1 MSFGEAIHTCFVKYA
16 TFSGRAA
23 RPEYW
28 YWVLFTALAGL
39 VFIVIEWQVSAEGGK
54 VLSAIFD
61 VATFIPSIAVAARR
75 LHDTD
80 RSGWWQLL
88 ALVPIIGWI
97 LLLIWMCQRGTPGG
111 NRFGFPAA

>member
-1 MSFGEAIHTCFVKYA
+1 MGFGEAINTCFAKYA

-28 YWVLFTALAGL
+28 YWVLFTLLAGL
-39 VFIVIEWQVSAEGGK
+39 VFVVIKLRVWEEGGE
-54 VLSAIFD
+54 VLTFIFD
-61 VATFIPSIAVAARR
+61 IATIIPSIAVAARR

-88 ALVPIIGWI
+88 AFVPIIGWI
-97 LLLIWMCQRGTPGG
+97 LLLIWMCQRGTPDS
-111 NRFGFPAA
+111 NRFG

>member
-1 MSFGEAIHTCFVKYA
+1 MGFGEAINTCFAKYA

-28 YWVLFTALAGL
+28 YWVLFTLLAALA
-39 VFIVIEWQVSAEGGK
+39 FIVIEMRVSAEGGEI
-54 VLSAIFD
+54 LSWIFNI
-61 VATFIPSIAVAARR
+61 ATFVPSIAVAARR

-88 ALVPIIGWI
+88 AFVPIIGWI
-97 LLLIWMCQRGTPGG
+97 LLLVWMCQRGTSGG
-111 NRFGFPAA
+111 NRFGWPG